1 MKNSTVSVSF
11 EDEKLA
17 AVRRYM
23 QKKNADLEDELSA
36 QLEKLYQKYV
46 PATVQEYIA
55 ERDMPDTPAT
65 PKRKNGGDM

>member
-11 EDEKLA
+11 EDEKIS

-46 PATVQEYIA
+46 PATVQEYIS
-55 ERDMPDTPAT
+55 ERDAADTSAA
-65 PKRKNGGDM
+65 PKRKNGGE

>member
-17 AVRRYM
+17 AIRRYM

-55 ERDMPDTPAT
+55 ERDTVNAPAT
-65 PKRKNGGDM
+65 PKRKNGGDV